1 CDLMLVVG
9 TSGEVYPAAGLAF
22 TAHQSGARVVIVN
35 PEPTPLDVVAE
46 TCLRETAAA
55 CLPALLA

>member
-1 CDLMLVVG
+1 MLVVG

-22 TAHQSGARVVIVN
+22 TAHQSGARVVIIN

-46 TCLRETAAA
+46 LRLPEPAAV
-55 CLPALLA
+55 CLPAILT